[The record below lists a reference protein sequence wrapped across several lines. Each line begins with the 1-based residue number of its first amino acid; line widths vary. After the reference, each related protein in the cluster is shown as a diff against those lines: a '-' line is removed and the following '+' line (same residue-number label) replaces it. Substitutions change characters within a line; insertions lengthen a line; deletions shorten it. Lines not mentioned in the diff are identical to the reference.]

1 MRRLGGADGP
11 ARLES
16 RQAAG
21 RRLAF
26 SLRQGRGSG
35 DRHPRAAMRVR
46 ASGRLSECLSG
57 NDRLIGESLQQGF
70 SLLVA
75 SLGCENR
82 WRALESVVRIQAS
95 AH

>member
-1 MRRLGGADGP
+1 
-11 ARLES
+11 
-16 RQAAG
+16 
-21 RRLAF
+21 
-26 SLRQGRGSG
+26 
-35 DRHPRAAMRVR
+35 MRVR